1 MAIYKKAIISLSI
14 INLINTMN
22 KLWLIIKREYL
33 TRVKK
38 RSFLLTTLLVPFAII
53 LFIVIVGLIF
63 SYSSGQRKIAVIND
77 SGLELVLKDTK
88 QVYFDFKNQSLNEL
102 KKTYTEDGYAGVLF
116 LPKID
121 NLKQTEVRVQ
131 YFSEEQISMGTKEF
145 IQRELADKIREIKI
159 DSSQVSRTVLESFHT
174 DITLEEVGLS
184 VTESG
189 ELAEEDKTN
198 SANIAT
204 AMGMVMGFIIYLV
217 LFIYG
222 SMVMRSVMEEKMNR
236 IVEVMISSV
245 KPFQLMLG
253 KIIGVGGVG
262 LTQILIWAI
271 LIPTLNLIV
280 SLLLPI
286 DPETIQ
292 TSQLTTAESED
303 MMYQIALLIDNVKSQ
318 NWGLILP
325 MFIFYFLGGYFIY
338 SSMFAAVGSAIGDD
352 LGESQSLTLPITLP
366 VILAIY
372 IAIAVI
378 ENPTSGLATFSS
390 IFPLFSPIVMPARLP
405 FNPPVWEIIASV
417 IVMIGSVVFFTWL
430 SGRIYRVGILLYGK
444 KVNLKEL
451 GKWIFY
457 ND

>member
-1 MAIYKKAIISLSI
+1 
-14 INLINTMN
+14 MN
-22 KLWLIIKREYL
+22 KLWLIIHREYL

-38 RSFLLTTLLVPFAII
+38 RSFLLTTLLVPFALIA
-53 LFIVIVGLIF
+53 FVVVVAFIF
-63 SYSSGQRKIAVIND
+63 SYSANQNKIAVIND
-77 SGLELVLKDTK
+77 SGLEIKLKDTEK
-88 QVYFDFKNQSLNEL
+88 VYFDVANESLDDL
-102 KKTYTEDGYAGVLF
+102 KKTYQGKGYNGVLY
-116 LPKID
+116 LPKVK
-121 NLKQTEVRVQ
+121 NLKQTEVRVK
-131 YFSEEQISMGTKEF
+131 YYSEDQISITTKEF

-159 DSSQVSRTVLESFHT
+159 DSSQINRAVLESFNT
-174 DITLEEVGLS
+174 DIALEEVGLS
-184 VTESG
+184 MTESG
-189 ELAEEDKTN
+189 ELEEEDKTN

-204 AMGMVMGFIIYLV
+204 AMGMIMGFIIYLV

-271 LIPTLNLIV
+271 LIPTLNFIV
-280 SLLLPI
+280 SLVIPI
-286 DPETIQ
+286 DPDALQ
-292 TSQLTTAESED
+292 SSQLTTAQSED
-303 MMYQIALLIDNVKSQ
+303 MMYQMAMVIENVKAQ

-372 IAIAVI
+372 IAIAVT

-405 FNPPVWEIIASV
+405 FNPPIWEIVVSMIVMVASV
-417 IVMIGSVVFFTWL
+417 AFFTWL

-444 KVNLKEL
+444 KVTLREL
-451 GKWIFY
+451 GKWMFY
-457 ND
+457 KD

>member
-1 MAIYKKAIISLSI
+1 
-14 INLINTMN
+14 MN
-22 KLWLIIKREYL
+22 KLWLIIQREYL

-38 RSFLLTTLLVPFAII
+38 RSFLLTTLLVPFALV
-53 LFIVIVGLIF
+53 LFIVIVALIF
-63 SYSSGQRKIAVIND
+63 SYSSNQRKIAVVND
-77 SGLELVLKDTK
+77 SGLEIILKDTDK
-88 QVYFDFKNQSLNEL
+88 VYFDIKNQSLDEL
-102 KKTYTEDGYAGVLF
+102 KKSYQEEGYDGVLF
-116 LPKID
+116 LPKVIS
-121 NLKQTEVRVQ
+121 LKQTELRVR
-131 YFSEEQISMGTKEF
+131 YFSEEQISIPTKEF
-145 IQRELADKIREIKI
+145 IQRELAAKIREIKI
-159 DSSQVSRTVLESFHT
+159 DSSQINRSVLESFNT

-189 ELAEEDKTN
+189 EIAEEDKTN

-204 AMGMVMGFIIYLV
+204 AMGMIMVFVIYLV

-271 LIPTLNLIV
+271 LIPTLNLLV
-280 SLLLPI
+280 GLLLPI
-286 DPETIQ
+286 DPEAIQ
-292 TSQLTTAESED
+292 SSQLTTSESED
-303 MMYQIALLIDNVKSQ
+303 MMYQMALVIDNVKSQ

-338 SSMFAAVGSAIGDD
+338 SSLFAAVGSAIGDD

-366 VILAIY
+366 VILASY

-390 IFPLFSPIVMPARLP
+390 IFPLFSPFVMPARLP

-417 IVMIGSVVFFTWL
+417 IVMIASVAFFIWL

-444 KVNLKEL
+444 KVTLREL
-451 GKWIFY
+451 SKWIFY
-457 ND
+457 KD

>member
-1 MAIYKKAIISLSI
+1 
-14 INLINTMN
+14 MN
-22 KLWLIIKREYL
+22 KLWLIIQREYL

-38 RSFLLTTLLVPFAII
+38 RSFLLTTLLVPFALIA
-53 LFIVIVGLIF
+53 FVVIVAFIF
-63 SYSSGQRKIAVIND
+63 SYSANQNKIAVIND
-77 SGLELVLKDTK
+77 SGLEIKLKDTEK
-88 QVYFDFKNQSLNEL
+88 VYFDVANESLDDL
-102 KKTYTEDGYAGVLF
+102 KKTYQKKGYNGVLY
-116 LPKID
+116 LPKVK
-121 NLKQTEVRVQ
+121 NLKQTEVRVK
-131 YFSEEQISMGTKEF
+131 YYSEDQISITTKEF

-159 DSSQVSRTVLESFHT
+159 DSSQINRAVLESFNT
-174 DITLEEVGLS
+174 DIALEEVGLS
-184 VTESG
+184 MTESG
-189 ELAEEDKTN
+189 ELEEEDKTN

-204 AMGMVMGFIIYLV
+204 AMGMIMGFIIYLV

-271 LIPTLNLIV
+271 LIPTLNFIV
-280 SLLLPI
+280 SLIIPI
-286 DPETIQ
+286 DPDALQ
-292 TSQLTTAESED
+292 SSQLTTAQSED
-303 MMYQIALLIDNVKSQ
+303 MMYQMAMVIENVKAQ

-372 IAIAVI
+372 IAIAVT

-405 FNPPVWEIIASV
+405 FNPPIWEIVVSMIVMVASV
-417 IVMIGSVVFFTWL
+417 AFFTWL

-444 KVNLKEL
+444 KVTLREL
-451 GKWIFY
+451 GKWMFY
-457 ND
+457 KD

>member
-1 MAIYKKAIISLSI
+1 
-14 INLINTMN
+14 MN
-22 KLWLIIKREYL
+22 KLWLIIQREYL

-38 RSFLLTTLLVPFAII
+38 RSFLLTTLLVPFALIA
-53 LFIVIVGLIF
+53 FVVIVAFIF
-63 SYSSGQRKIAVIND
+63 SYSANQNKIAVIND
-77 SGLELVLKDTK
+77 SGLEIKLKDTEK
-88 QVYFDFKNQSLNEL
+88 LYFDVANESLDDL
-102 KKTYTEDGYAGVLF
+102 KRTYQKKGYNGVLY
-116 LPKID
+116 LPKVK
-121 NLKQTEVRVQ
+121 NLKQTEVRVK
-131 YFSEEQISMGTKEF
+131 YYSEDQISITTKEF

-159 DSSQVSRTVLESFHT
+159 DSSQINRAVLESFNT
-174 DITLEEVGLS
+174 DIALEEVGLS
-184 VTESG
+184 MTESG
-189 ELAEEDKTN
+189 ELEEEDKTN

-204 AMGMVMGFIIYLV
+204 AMGMIMGFIIYLV

-271 LIPTLNLIV
+271 LIPILNFIV
-280 SLLLPI
+280 SLVIPI
-286 DPETIQ
+286 DPDALQ
-292 TSQLTTAESED
+292 SSQLTTAQSED
-303 MMYQIALLIDNVKSQ
+303 MMYQMAMVIENVKAQ

-372 IAIAVI
+372 IAIAVT

-405 FNPPVWEIIASV
+405 FNPPIWEIAASMIVMVASV
-417 IVMIGSVVFFTWL
+417 AFFTWL

-444 KVNLKEL
+444 KVTLREL
-451 GKWIFY
+451 GKWMFY
-457 ND
+457 KD

>member
-1 MAIYKKAIISLSI
+1 
-14 INLINTMN
+14 MN
-22 KLWLIIKREYL
+22 KLWLIIQREYL

-38 RSFLLTTLLVPFAII
+38 RSFLLTTLLVPFALIA
-53 LFIVIVGLIF
+53 FVVVVAFIF
-63 SYSSGQRKIAVIND
+63 SYSANQNKIAVIND
-77 SGLELVLKDTK
+77 SGLEIKLKDTEK
-88 QVYFDFKNQSLNEL
+88 VYFDVANESLDDL
-102 KKTYTEDGYAGVLF
+102 KKTYQKKGYNGVLY
-116 LPKID
+116 LPKVK
-121 NLKQTEVRVQ
+121 NLKQTEVRVK
-131 YFSEEQISMGTKEF
+131 YYSEDQISITTKEF

-159 DSSQVSRTVLESFHT
+159 DSSQINRAVLESFNT
-174 DITLEEVGLS
+174 DIALEEVGLS
-184 VTESG
+184 MTESG
-189 ELAEEDKTN
+189 ELEEEDKTN

-204 AMGMVMGFIIYLV
+204 AMGMIMGFIIYLV

-271 LIPTLNLIV
+271 LIPTLNFIV
-280 SLLLPI
+280 SLIIPI
-286 DPETIQ
+286 DPDALQ
-292 TSQLTTAESED
+292 SSQLTTAQSED
-303 MMYQIALLIDNVKSQ
+303 MMYQMAMVIENVKAQ

-372 IAIAVI
+372 IAIAVT

-405 FNPPVWEIIASV
+405 FNPPIWEIVVSMIVMVASV
-417 IVMIGSVVFFTWL
+417 AFFTWL
-430 SGRIYRVGILLYGK
+430 SGRIYRVGILTDRLRVK
-444 KVNLKEL
+444 PQVMILK
-451 GKWIFY
+451 
-457 ND
+457 

>member
-1 MAIYKKAIISLSI
+1 
-14 INLINTMN
+14 MN
-22 KLWLIIKREYL
+22 KLWLIIQREYL

-38 RSFLLTTLLVPFAII
+38 RSFLLTTLLVPFALV
-53 LFIVIVGLIF
+53 LFIVIVALIF
-63 SYSSGQRKIAVIND
+63 SYSSNQRKIAVVND
-77 SGLELVLKDTK
+77 SGLEIILKDTDK
-88 QVYFDFKNQSLNEL
+88 VYFDIKNQSLDEL
-102 KKTYTEDGYAGVLF
+102 KKSYQEEGYDGVLF
-116 LPKID
+116 LPKV
-121 NLKQTEVRVQ
+121 NSLKQTELRVR
-131 YFSEEQISMGTKEF
+131 YFSEEQISIPTKEF
-145 IQRELADKIREIKI
+145 IQRELAAKIREIKI
-159 DSSQVSRTVLESFHT
+159 DSSQINRSVLESFNT

-189 ELAEEDKTN
+189 EIAEEDKTN

-204 AMGMVMGFIIYLV
+204 AMGMIMVFVIYLV

-271 LIPTLNLIV
+271 LIPTLNLLV
-280 SLLLPI
+280 GLLLPI
-286 DPETIQ
+286 DPEAIQ
-292 TSQLTTAESED
+292 SSQLTTSESED
-303 MMYQIALLIDNVKSQ
+303 MMYQMALIIDNVKSQ

-338 SSMFAAVGSAIGDD
+338 SSLFAAVGSAIGDD

-366 VILAIY
+366 VILASY

-417 IVMIGSVVFFTWL
+417 IVMIASVAFFIWL

-444 KVNLKEL
+444 KVTLREL
-451 GKWIFY
+451 SKWIFY
-457 ND
+457 KD

>member
-1 MAIYKKAIISLSI
+1 
-14 INLINTMN
+14 MN

-38 RSFLLTTLLVPFAII
+38 RSFLLTTLLVPFALIA
-53 LFIVIVGLIF
+53 FVVVVALIF
-63 SYSSGQRKIAVIND
+63 SYSSNQSKIAVVND
-77 SGLELVLKDTK
+77 SGLEIKLKDTEK
-88 QVYFDFKNQSLNEL
+88 VYFDVSKKSLDNM
-102 KKTYTEDGYAGVLF
+102 KKSYQDDGYDGVLY
-116 LPKID
+116 LPEVK
-121 NLKQTEVRVQ
+121 NLKQTEVRIK
-131 YFSEEQISMGTKEF
+131 YYSEDQISITTKEF
-145 IQRELADKIREIKI
+145 IQRELGDKIREIKI
-159 DSSQVSRTVLESFHT
+159 DSSQINRAVLESFNT
-174 DITLEEVGLS
+174 DIALEEVGLS
-184 VTESG
+184 VTDSG

-198 SANIAT
+198 SADIAT
-204 AMGMVMGFIIYLV
+204 AMGMIMGFVIYLV

-280 SLLLPI
+280 GLVIPI
-286 DPETIQ
+286 DPEAMQ
-292 TSQLTTAESED
+292 SSQLSTAESED
-303 MMYQIALLIDNVKSQ
+303 MMYQIALVLESIKAQ

-338 SSMFAAVGSAIGDD
+338 SAMFAAVGSAIGDD

-405 FNPPVWEIIASV
+405 FNPPVWEIVTSMVVMVASV
-417 IVMIGSVVFFTWL
+417 AFFTWL

-444 KVNLKEL
+444 KVTLREL
-451 GKWIFY
+451 GKWMFY
-457 ND
+457 KD

>member
-1 MAIYKKAIISLSI
+1 
-14 INLINTMN
+14 MN
-22 KLWLIIKREYL
+22 KLWLIIQREYL

-38 RSFLLTTLLVPFAII
+38 RSFLLTTLLVPFALV
-53 LFIVIVGLIF
+53 LFIVIVAFIF
-63 SYSSGQRKIAVIND
+63 SYSSNQRKIAVVND
-77 SGLELVLKDTK
+77 SGLEIILKDTDK
-88 QVYFDFKNQSLNEL
+88 VYFDIKNQFLDEL
-102 KKTYTEDGYAGVLF
+102 KKSYQEEGYDGVLF
-116 LPKID
+116 LPKV
-121 NLKQTEVRVQ
+121 NSLKQTELRVR
-131 YFSEEQISMGTKEF
+131 YFSEEQISIPTKEF
-145 IQRELADKIREIKI
+145 IQRELAAKIREIKI
-159 DSSQVSRTVLESFHT
+159 DSSQINRSVLESFNT

-184 VTESG
+184 VTDSG
-189 ELAEEDKTN
+189 EIAEEDKTN

-204 AMGMVMGFIIYLV
+204 AMGMIMGFVIYLV

-271 LIPTLNLIV
+271 LIPTLNLLV
-280 SLLLPI
+280 GLLLPI
-286 DPETIQ
+286 DPEAIQ
-292 TSQLTTAESED
+292 SSQLTTSESED
-303 MMYQIALLIDNVKSQ
+303 MMYQMALVIDNVKSQ

-338 SSMFAAVGSAIGDD
+338 SSLFAAVGSAIGDD

-417 IVMIGSVVFFTWL
+417 IVMIASVAFFIWL

-444 KVNLKEL
+444 KVTLREL
-451 GKWIFY
+451 SKWIFY
-457 ND
+457 KD

>member
-1 MAIYKKAIISLSI
+1 
-14 INLINTMN
+14 MN

-38 RSFLLTTLLVPFAII
+38 RSFLLTTLLVPFALIAFVVVVALI
-53 LFIVIVGLIF
+53 L
-63 SYSSGQRKIAVIND
+63 SYSSNQSKIAVVND
-77 SGLELVLKDTK
+77 SGLEIKLKDTEK
-88 QVYFDFKNQSLNEL
+88 VYFDVSKKSLDNM
-102 KKTYTEDGYAGVLF
+102 KKSYQDDGYDGVLY
-116 LPKID
+116 LPEVK
-121 NLKQTEVRVQ
+121 NLKQTEVRIK
-131 YFSEEQISMGTKEF
+131 YYSEDQISITTKEF
-145 IQRELADKIREIKI
+145 IQRELGDKIREIKI
-159 DSSQVSRTVLESFHT
+159 DSSQINRAVLESFNT
-174 DITLEEVGLS
+174 DIALEEVGLS
-184 VTESG
+184 VTDSG

-198 SANIAT
+198 SADIAT
-204 AMGMVMGFIIYLV
+204 AMGMIMGFVIYLV

-280 SLLLPI
+280 GLVIPI
-286 DPETIQ
+286 DPEAMQ
-292 TSQLTTAESED
+292 SSQLSTAESED
-303 MMYQIALLIDNVKSQ
+303 MMYQIALVLESIKAQ

-338 SSMFAAVGSAIGDD
+338 SAMFAAVGSAIGDD

-405 FNPPVWEIIASV
+405 FNPPVWEIVTSMVVMVASV
-417 IVMIGSVVFFTWL
+417 AFFTWL

-444 KVNLKEL
+444 KVTLREL
-451 GKWIFY
+451 GKWMFY
-457 ND
+457 KD

>member
-1 MAIYKKAIISLSI
+1 
-14 INLINTMN
+14 MN

-53 LFIVIVGLIF
+53 AFIVVVALIF
-63 SYSSGQRKIAVIND
+63 SYSSNQSKIAVVND
-77 SGLELVLKDTK
+77 SGLEIKLKDTK
-88 QVYFDFKNQSLNEL
+88 KVYFDVSKESLDNL
-102 KKTYTEDGYAGVLF
+102 KKTYQEEGYDGVLY
-116 LPKID
+116 LPEVN
-121 NLKQTEVRVQ
+121 NLKQTEVRVK
-131 YFSEEQISMGTKEF
+131 YYSEDQISITTKEF

-159 DSSQVSRTVLESFHT
+159 DSSQINRAVLESFNT
-174 DITLEEVGLS
+174 DIALEEVGLS
-184 VTESG
+184 VTDSG

-198 SANIAT
+198 SADIAT
-204 AMGMVMGFIIYLV
+204 AMGMIMGFTIYLV

-271 LIPTLNLIV
+271 LIPTLNLVVGLVI
-280 SLLLPI
+280 PI
-286 DPETIQ
+286 DPDAMQ
-292 TSQLTTAESED
+292 SSQLSTAESED
-303 MMYQIALLIDNVKSQ
+303 MMYQMAMVIENVKSQ

-405 FNPPVWEIIASV
+405 FNPPVWEIVASMVVMVASV
-417 IVMIGSVVFFTWL
+417 AFFTWL

-444 KVNLKEL
+444 KVTLKEL
-451 GKWIFY
+451 GKWMFY
-457 ND
+457 KD